1 MKFLINSFKVSDQD
15 AVSCVK
21 FIARKQLIV
30 AMTDLAHLHVYDCS
44 CVTKIEK
51 ISFERGDYGTSTLLA
66 VHPILPYVLASGLVL
81 LNWDLSWKTTRI
93 FESEAVTAE
102 TVVFNTRDTNSF
114 ASGSYDGEVFGGLIP
129 PTLNIL

>member
-1 MKFLINSFKVSDQD
+1 
-15 AVSCVK
+15 
-21 FIARKQLIV
+21 
-30 AMTDLAHLHVYDCS
+30 MTDRAHLHVYDCS

-102 TVVFNTRDTNSF
+102 TVAFNTRDTNSF
-114 ASGSYDGEVFGGLIP
+114 ASGSYDGEVQVFFP
-129 PTLNIL
+129 FPN